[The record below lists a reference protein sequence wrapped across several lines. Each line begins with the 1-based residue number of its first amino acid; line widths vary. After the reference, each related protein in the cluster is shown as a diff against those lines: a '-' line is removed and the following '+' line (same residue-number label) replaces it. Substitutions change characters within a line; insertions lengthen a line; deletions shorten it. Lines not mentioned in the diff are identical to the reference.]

1 METREPRLATRQAMN
16 VVGLEIRTSNAREA
30 DPATAKIPGL
40 WQRVFAQKVP
50 GRIPHGMNPGTLLA
64 VYTRY
69 ESDHNGEYS
78 LVVGSEVSVLD
89 GIPQDM
95 TAVTL
100 AASEYLVFE
109 ARGPMPQAVI
119 ETWSRIWDYFASH
132 PAHRRAYTA
141 DFELYEPRSQGPSP
155 EVDIYIAIQ

>member
-1 METREPRLATRQAMN
+1 LEPKEPKLATRNAMK
-16 VVGLEIRTSNAREA
+16 VLGLEIRTSNAREA
-30 DPATAKIPGL
+30 DPATAQIPGL
-40 WQRVFAQKVP
+40 WQRVFSQQVP
-50 GRIPHGMNPGTLLA
+50 GRIPHPTNPGTLLA

-69 ESDHNGEYS
+69 ESDHHGEYS
-78 LVVGSEVSVLD
+78 LIVGSEVSTLD

-95 TAVTL
+95 AGITL
-100 AASEYLVFE
+100 PAATYLVFE

-119 ETWSRIWDYFASH
+119 DAWGRIWEYFAGR